1 MALSV
6 SSKRRRHNQVGL
18 LDLDIPT
25 ILNSNLQYE
34 TPRELMIRKIKGLID
49 FPETDNWTNRFRETV
64 YRHLFQKP
72 FNNQRNVFRHQTYE
86 WLCANVDS
94 VDDNKIIN
102 IECPQHRNI
111 NGPVPNYFWIIIQ
124 IQLEILNLN
133 TCQFIQANIVESD
146 QKSDYYQWRD
156 SSNIIACGRNFRNT
170 SQLYYWAIKD
180 LNSTTITRDPNW
192 FNEYFPVI
200 DDFWQQVSH
209 YRNVGIGQFIQDH
222 PRTEL
227 FGRTITI
234 AESINDIPDWDWNSM
249 NRDTFI
255 DLIKSKTITEVNL
268 DDWVAP
274 TKLRNWFKGEPL
286 LDWLKHN
293 TTRLNPVIN
302 ESARK
307 NHSKFLMHRGDKFE
321 ASVFE
326 YLTNNYQTKLIS
338 TGYAP
343 INKVP
348 ETLQAMKDGVPIILQ
363 GVLYNPKNRTYGA
376 ADILIKADY
385 IKRIFPETELTDREL
400 QITAPGINNQIH
412 YRVIDVKSRVLDLSS
427 HGHWF
432 KGSRKGSTEAAFKA
446 QVAIYNEALGFLQGH
461 TPRVAYVLGTG
472 YKFVR
477 THNSVK
483 TEYRSDNSL
492 SRLGEVRFK
501 SNDSDIFTYIPQA
514 LNWYRILHKE
524 GHNWTL
530 SPKPCIPEL
539 WPNMCN
545 DQDAPFHRFKLQLA
559 NELKEITQIRNC
571 SVKHRTLAHSN
582 GIYSWD
588 HPLLRPET
596 LGFNELTK
604 RGTESVQYK
613 QVLAIL
619 EANRDQ
625 SDQVL
630 FPDIISGNVND
641 WQDEYGIEFFIDF
654 EDTHLSF
661 LEDFSNFPRVDYGQ
675 VIFMVG
681 FEYCDPLTNK
691 FVYKNFTTPD
701 VSIES
706 ERQMLREWFT
716 FMKDNSGSQHKIRLF
731 HYSHHERTLFEK
743 LKSRHHELYSE
754 FNNTLCRIQWIDV
767 YKDIFIDNLIC
778 VKGALDWSLKN
789 IAGKMKE
796 HGLISSI
803 WDTSSLC
810 TSGGEANILAA
821 VCHKKAKRLNVPITE
836 FPEMKD
842 TQIYNSYDC
851 STLREI
857 TYALREYYAE

>member
-1 MALSV
+1 MSLSV

-18 LDLDIPT
+18 LDLDVPT

-49 FPETDNWTNRFRETV
+49 FPETDNWTHRFKDQV
-64 YRHLFQKP
+64 YYHLYKQSLASK
-72 FNNQRNVFRHQTYE
+72 RNVFRHSKYD

-94 VDDNKIIN
+94 IDNNQIVK
-102 IECPQHRNI
+102 IECPQHRDV

-124 IQLEILNLN
+124 IQLEILNIN
-133 TCQFIQANIVESD
+133 SCKFIQANVIKSD
-146 QKSDYYQWRD
+146 KKSDYYSWRE
-156 SSNIIACGRNFRNT
+156 SSDITTCGRDFRS

-180 LNSTTITRDPNW
+180 LKCTTITRDSNW

-200 DDFWQQVSH
+200 EDFWQQVLH
-209 YRNVGIGQFIQDH
+209 YRGVGIGQFIQDH

-227 FGRTITI
+227 FGRTVTI
-234 AESINDIPDWDWNSM
+234 SESISDIPDWDWNSM

-255 DLIKSKTITEVNL
+255 DLIESKTITQVNL

-293 TTRLNPVIN
+293 TTRLNPVTN
-302 ESARK
+302 ETIRK

-326 YLTNNYQTKLIS
+326 YLSNNYQTRLIS

-348 ETLQAMKDGVPIILQ
+348 ETVQAMKDGIPIILQ
-363 GVLYNPKNRTYGA
+363 GVLYNPQNRTYGA
-376 ADILIKADY
+376 ADILIRVDY
-385 IKRIFPETELTDREL
+385 IKQVFPETELTDQEL
-400 QITAPGINNQIH
+400 QITAPGINNQLH
-412 YRVIDVKSRVLDLSS
+412 YRVIDVKSRVLGLSS
-427 HGHWF
+427 QGHWF
-432 KGSRKGSTEAAFKA
+432 KGSHKGSSEAAFKA
-446 QVAIYNEALGFLQGH
+446 QLAIYNQALGFLQGH
-461 TPRVAYVLGTG
+461 TPNTAYLLGTG
-472 YKFVR
+472 YKFIK
-477 THNSVK
+477 TISSVK
-483 TEYRSDNSL
+483 NTYRSNNSL
-492 SRLGEVRFK
+492 ARLGEIKFNVQ
-501 SNDSDIFTYIPQA
+501 DADILEYIPQA
-514 LNWYRILHKE
+514 LNWYRKLRKE

-530 SPKPCIPEL
+530 SPRPCIPEL

-545 DQDAPFHRFKLQLA
+545 DQDAPFHRFKIQLA

-571 SVKHRTLAHSN
+571 SVKHRTLAHSS

-588 HPLLRPET
+588 HPKLTPEI
-596 LGFNELTK
+596 LGFNEFTK
-604 RGTESVQYK
+604 SGAESVQYK
-613 QVLAIL
+613 QVMSIL
-619 EANRDQ
+619 NANRDQ

-630 FPDIISGNVND
+630 FPDKITSNINN
-641 WQDEYGIEFFIDF
+641 WQDKYGLEMYIDF

-661 LEDFSNFPRVDYGQ
+661 LEDFSNYPTVDYGQ
-675 VIFMVG
+675 VIFMIG
-681 FEYCDPLTNK
+681 LEYYDPLINK
-691 FVYKNFTTPD
+691 FIYKNFTTPD

-706 ERQMLREWFT
+706 ERNMLRSWFE
-716 FMKDNSGSQHKIRLF
+716 FMKDNSRLNEKIRLF

-743 LKSRHHELYSE
+743 LESRYPELYDE
-754 FNNTLCRIQWIDV
+754 FNDTLNRIIWIDV
-767 YKDIFIDNLIC
+767 YKDIFMDNLIC

-789 IAGKMKE
+789 IAGKMRE
-796 HGLISSI
+796 HGLISSG

-810 TSGGEANILAA
+810 TSGGEANVLAA
-821 VCHKKAKRLNVPITE
+821 VCHKKSKRLNVSMTE
-836 FPEMKD
+836 FPEIKD

-851 STLREI
+851 IVLQEIVECLRN
-857 TYALREYYAE
+857 YYV